1 MTLDMAEIC
10 ERVRLE
16 IGAVSVVLFTFGGGW
31 SMVGNL
37 ERVNRA
43 IGSS

>member
-1 MTLDMAEIC
+1 MTLAMAAVY

-16 IGAVSVVLFTFGGGW
+16 IGAMSVVLFTLGGVW

-37 ERVNRA
+37 
-43 IGSS
+43 